1 MKYLIAIVI
10 VISLLLF
17 PTCTE
22 TTTGPQTG
30 YGPAPPEFYLKQN
43 YPNPFTDSTT
53 IDYGVPNT
61 GGSNSRVTIIIY
73 DRFQQEVRI
82 VVSNSSHPPGTF
94 KTKWDGRSSKGGVV
108 PKGMYI
114 IEMRGY
120 TPQATIK
127 QVVAVKN

>member
-1 MKYLIAIVI
+1 MKHFSTSLIVI
-10 VISLLLF
+10 FLLF
-17 PTCTE
+17 FPSCTE

-53 IDYGVPNT
+53 IDYGVPTT
-61 GGSNSRVTIIIY
+61 GGSYSKVTITIY

-82 VVSNSSHPPGTF
+82 IVSNNSHPPGVF
-94 KTKWDGRSSKGGVV
+94 KTTWDGRNSKGIVV
-108 PKGMYI
+108 PKGVYI

-127 QVVAVKN
+127 QVVAIKN